1 MRPFIIC
8 HMMVSVDGKIIEDH
22 WTPPF
27 DGTDEDEAGSSYYD
41 LREGFAWDAE
51 MLGRVTVHKHHAPR
65 EFVDLN
71 PVPAAHPQPFI
82 GKRETERL
90 CVVVD
95 PLGRIKYDSDRI
107 CDENIVAVVGK
118 QVSQAYLEFL
128 QAHDISYVFAGE
140 DGHDLSAAMDSLGSL
155 FGLKRIVLEGGGI
168 INGAFLAQ
176 GLIDE
181 LSVMIYPG
189 VDGRKGVSSLFDG
202 QEKDG
207 KMPAEG
213 QTLELLEA
221 KNVGYG
227 VVALRYKIHH

>member
-27 DGTDEDEAGSSYYD
+27 DGTDEDTATASYYD
-41 LREGFAWDAE
+41 LRDGFDWDAE
-51 MLGRVTVHKHHAPR
+51 MLGRITVHRHHAPQ

-71 PVPAAHPQPFI
+71 SQPVVNPQPFI
-82 GKRETERL
+82 GKRETKHL

-95 PLGRIKYDSDRI
+95 PHGRIKYDSDRI
-107 CDENIVAVVGK
+107 CDENIVAVIGT
-118 QVSQAYLEFL
+118 QVSQAYLEHL
-128 QAHDISYVFAGE
+128 EAYKISYVFAGK
-140 DGHDLSAAMDSLGSL
+140 DGHDLGTAMESLGEL
-155 FGLKRIVLEGGGI
+155 FGLKTIVLEGGGI

-181 LSVMIYPG
+181 LSVLVYPG

-202 QEKDG
+202 AENNG
-207 KMPAEG
+207 KLPAEG

>member
-27 DGTDEDEAGSSYYD
+27 DGTDEDKATASYYD
-41 LREGFAWDAE
+41 LREGFDWDAE
-51 MLGRVTVHKHHAPR
+51 MLGRVTVHRHHAPQ

-71 PVPAAHPQPFI
+71 PLPVVNPQSFI

-90 CVVVD
+90 CVVID
-95 PLGRIKYDSDRI
+95 PHGRIKYDSDRL
-107 CDENIVAVVGK
+107 CDENIVAVIGK
-118 QVSQAYLEFL
+118 QVSQAYLEYL
-128 QAHDISYVFAGE
+128 QIHGISYVFAGE
-140 DGHDLSAAMDSLGSL
+140 DGHDLGEAMDSLGQL

-181 LSVMIYPG
+181 LSVLVYPG
-189 VDGRKGVSSLFDG
+189 LDGRKGVSSLFDG
-202 QEKDG
+202 AENNG
-207 KMPAEG
+207 KLPAEG

-227 VVALRYKIHH
+227 VVELHYKIHH